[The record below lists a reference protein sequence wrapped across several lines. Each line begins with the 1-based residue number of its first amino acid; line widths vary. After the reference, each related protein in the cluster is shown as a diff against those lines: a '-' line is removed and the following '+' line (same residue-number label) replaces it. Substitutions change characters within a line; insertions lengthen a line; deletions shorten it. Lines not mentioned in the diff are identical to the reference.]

1 MDQAVET
8 TINTGGQ
15 PVGGTHREYV
25 QGFVTMVDTSP
36 ESGGFAV
43 VADSHTQFAQLK
55 GDPSAADYSKAI
67 IPALKRGDLLMWD
80 SRALHCNCPGVGA
93 GQLSGPAAGQAA
105 QPQLLRATVHM
116 CLSPKS
122 LATEEVLQQRRW
134 AYKYVC
140 DIPFV
145 CVLLRPLSKLIN
157 ELPDGVTAC
166 VGRENLTLNH
176 QAHHLSGAFSITR

>member
-1 MDQAVET
+1 MFRPWGLAEAEASWVTRGGWWHMDQAVET

-80 SRALHCNCPGVGA
+80 SRLEWEPANCLGRLQGRLPNHSCCVRQYTCACHQNHSPLKRYSNSGVGHT
-93 GQLSGPAAGQAA
+93 S
-105 QPQLLRATVHM
+105 T
-116 CLSPKS
+116 
-122 LATEEVLQQRRW
+122 
-134 AYKYVC
+134 
-140 DIPFV
+140 FV
-145 CVLLRPLSKLIN
+145 TFPSS
-157 ELPDGVTAC
+157 AC
-166 VGRENLTLNH
+166 SSDL
-176 QAHHLSGAFSITR
+176 